1 MRHFLNGIEV
11 APRNIDDIG
20 VVSDFS
26 GNPDILSLNTE
37 SVILPREANDL
48 IREHINNVGLFEGI
62 PYSVVTS
69 GQTLEYFVDLTD
81 GLKVREHEVEV
92 NLKKRVRS

>member
-37 SVILPREANDL
+37 LVILPREANDL
-48 IREHINNVGLFEGI
+48 IREHINTVG
-62 PYSVVTS
+62 S
-69 GQTLEYFVDLTD
+69 
-81 GLKVREHEVEV
+81 
-92 NLKKRVRS
+92 